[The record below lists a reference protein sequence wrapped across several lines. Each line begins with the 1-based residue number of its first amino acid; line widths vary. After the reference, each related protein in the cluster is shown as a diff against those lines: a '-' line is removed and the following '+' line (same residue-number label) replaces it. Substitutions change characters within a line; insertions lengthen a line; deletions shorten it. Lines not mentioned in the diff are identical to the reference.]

1 MEQVKEK
8 IVRADSLRIKIDST
22 MTQRLERLAR
32 LMGLPTA
39 TLGAVAIGQYVLQQE
54 RALSIVSA
62 ITDTV
67 GKQVGEQI
75 ADQMKLMFD
84 AQEFQE
90 LARDSGKDDPA
101 PGEQL
106 PVAS

>member
-8 IVRADSLRIKIDST
+8 IVRADSLRIKVDST
-22 MTQRLERLAR
+22 MTKRLERLAR

-54 RALSIVSA
+54 RSLSIVSA

-67 GKQVGEQI
+67 GKQVGEQL
-75 ADQMKLMFD
+75 AEQMKLMFD
-84 AQEFQE
+84 AEGLKD
-90 LARDSGKDDPA
+90 LARDSGKDDPSV
-101 PGEQL
+101 GEQL
-106 PVAS
+106 PVAP